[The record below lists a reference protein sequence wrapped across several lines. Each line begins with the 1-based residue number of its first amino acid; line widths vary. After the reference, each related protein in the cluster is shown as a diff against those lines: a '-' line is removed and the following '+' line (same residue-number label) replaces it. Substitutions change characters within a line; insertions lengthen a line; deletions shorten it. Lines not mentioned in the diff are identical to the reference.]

1 MKLSLVIPAYNEE
14 KIIEETVRTCAAYL
28 ESTYPADW
36 ELVVVSDGSTDATD
50 DILGRLKAEYPRL
63 VTPGY
68 AQNRG
73 KGCAVKTGMLAA
85 QGDCVVFTDADLAYG
100 TGIVGEIAA
109 RLAETGSDA
118 VIGSRAIARDGYA
131 GYTPLRKFMSKT
143 YLLIVRLLTGFPW
156 SDSQSGIKCF
166 TRDAAQTVFS
176 RLTLD
181 GFSFDLEALTIAACH
196 SMRVAEQ
203 PAVIINHR
211 DSKVSPL
218 RDAKR
223 MLHDLRII
231 RRNRR
236 AGLYDR

>member
-14 KIIEETVRTCAAYL
+14 KIIESTVRSCAEYL
-28 ESTYPADW
+28 EGRFPGDW
-36 ELVVVSDGSTDATD
+36 ELVVVSDGSTDGTAG
-50 DILGRLKAEYPRL
+50 ILARLKAEYPRL
-63 VTPGY
+63 VTAGY

-73 KGCAVKTGMLAA
+73 KGYAVKTGMLAA

-100 TGIVGEIAA
+100 TGIVGEIAD
-109 RLAETGSDA
+109 RLFETGSDA
-118 VIGSRAIARDGYA
+118 VIGSRAAAKDGYA

-143 YLLIVRLLTGFPW
+143 YLLVVRLLTGFPW

-166 TRDAAQTVFS
+166 TRGAAQTIFS

-203 PAVIINHR
+203 PAVILNHR

-223 MLHDLRII
+223 MLRDLRII